1 MGLVIPN
8 PISLRGLKSPIAYH
22 SLTSGDIP
30 WSWNSKGLEGSAT
43 VSTVVM
49 ELFGVWHHRCWNP
62 ISSQWKPTKSPQM
75 PRKQTPNKK
84 DPAWKFAL
92 QSTSTI
98 IINGKH
104 EDLYRCFFVRV
115 YFLHGS
121 FSGNFKAW
129 KVSPPFE
136 KTDESL
142 LLDG

>member
-8 PISLRGLKSPIAYH
+8 PISLRGLKSPVAYH

-30 WSWNSKGLEGSAT
+30 CSWNSKGLEGSAT

-49 ELFGVWHHRCWNP
+49 ELFGVWHHGCRNP
-62 ISSQWKPTKSPQM
+62 ISSLWKPTKSPQM

-98 IINGKH
+98 ITNGKH
-104 EDLYRCFFVRV
+104 EHLNPFFLGACV
-115 YFLHGS
+115 FLAREL
-121 FSGNFKAW
+121 FR
-129 KVSPPFE
+129 
-136 KTDESL
+136 
-142 LLDG
+142 